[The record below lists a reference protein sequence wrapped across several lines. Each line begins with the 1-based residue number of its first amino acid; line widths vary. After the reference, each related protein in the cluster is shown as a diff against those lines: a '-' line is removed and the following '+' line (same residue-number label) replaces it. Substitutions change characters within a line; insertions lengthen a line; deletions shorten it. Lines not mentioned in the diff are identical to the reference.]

1 MSRESLTLNTQCR
14 TRDVPIG
21 KRNVGSGTVRLVN
34 QSIPPVS
41 SPGTGNF
48 AIALSS
54 TNVPYP
60 TKTCKNGMKVL
71 YMLMPARL
79 FII

>member
-21 KRNVGSGTVRLVN
+21 KRNIGSGTVRLVN
-34 QSIPPVS
+34 QNIPPVS

-48 AIALSS
+48 AIALRSI
-54 TNVPYP
+54 NVPYP
-60 TKTCKNGMKVL
+60 IKTCKNGMKVL